1 MEDRELLNEFVTRR
15 SQGAFGELVERH
27 LPVVYSAAL
36 RMVRD
41 SQLAEEVAQTVF
53 TTLAQKANTI
63 RPSQVLGG
71 WLYNTTRNVSMHA
84 VRTEQRR
91 REREQ
96 IAVAMQAHDSP
107 AELPEIVE
115 HLEPAMAEL
124 NDEDRDALVLRY
136 FGNRS
141 LRDVGAELGISEDAA
156 RKRVVRAL
164 ERLRVVLEH
173 RYVSIT
179 TVLLATK
186 LTASIVAVPAG
197 LAVKISAAAFPA
209 AVAATLTKATVMTL
223 KTKAMIGGI
232 AAAVAIAG
240 TSTFLVVHARAK
252 IIEPP
257 AVPNAA
263 RPFDPA
269 NVSTVKFTNDAFA
282 AVQGYPIQAVG
293 IVSEASNVLALMAM
307 SQPDDR
313 FSNSIDPDIKRTPD
327 SPPAGHIKCL
337 INSTVGG
344 SAEYLKTS
352 NTSSKTRP
360 LQACRYMTQEFVQG
374 SPFLG
379 QRVRLSGWIKTRD
392 IQNWAGL
399 SVMVLNPEG
408 HIFSDGDMASR
419 PIQGTTDW
427 QEVDWVTDVPTE
439 PCTMYFGVVLY
450 GTGEL
455 WMDDFQLQTVA
466 SNTPVNDDRPWHSWS
481 PNPKDYSV
489 STDANTTHDGHSTL
503 CLAYVGN
510 GPAPRG
516 SWMWWGQD
524 IRTPDKF
531 RGHTVRMTIWTK
543 TEKVSGSIHPNLR
556 PKGANLELLA
566 KDSLVGRPLPKGTTD
581 WTKREITCVIPNG
594 TQCLDTGCAFVGSG
608 KVWLDMK
615 SLKYEIAD
623 QR

>member
-1 MEDRELLNEFVTRR
+1 MEDRELLNEFVTKR
-15 SQGAFGELVERH
+15 SQSAFGELVERH

-53 TTLAQKANTI
+53 TTLAQKAGSI
-63 RPSQVLGG
+63 RPPQVLGG

-96 IAVAMQAHDSP
+96 IAAAMQALDSP
-107 AELPEIVE
+107 AELPEIAE

-164 ERLRVVLEH
+164 ERLRVVLDH

-186 LTASIVAVPAG
+186 LTTSIVAVPAG
-197 LAVKISAAAFPA
+197 LAVKISAAALPA

-223 KTKAMIGGI
+223 KTKALIGGI

-240 TSTFLVVHARAK
+240 TGTLLALRAQAK
-252 IIEPP
+252 IIVPP
-257 AVPNAA
+257 TVPNAA

-282 AVQGYPIQAVG
+282 AAQGCYLQQIG
-293 IVSEASNVLALMAM
+293 IVSEATNTLVLMALL
-307 SQPDDR
+307 QPDDR
-313 FSNSIDPDIKRTPD
+313 FSNSIDPDAKRTLE
-327 SPPAGHIKCL
+327 SPAAGHIKCL
-337 INSTVGG
+337 INPTLGG

-352 NTSSKTRP
+352 NANANTRP
-360 LQACRYMTQEFVQG
+360 LQACRYMSQDFNQD

-379 QRVRLSGWIKTRD
+379 QRVRLSGWVKTREV
-392 IQNWAGL
+392 QNWAGL
-399 SVMVLNPEG
+399 SVLVLNPEG
-408 HIFSDGDMASR
+408 HIFSCGDMNDR

-427 QEVDWVTDVPTE
+427 QQVEWVTDVPSE
-439 PCTMYFGVVLY
+439 PCTMYFGVFLY
-450 GTGEL
+450 GIGEL
-455 WMDDFQLQTVA
+455 WMDDFQMRTVA
-466 SNTPVNDDRPWHSWS
+466 SDTPVNDDRPWHVWS
-481 PNPKDYSV
+481 PNPNDYSV
-489 STDANTTHDGHSTL
+489 TTDANTTHDGHSTL
-503 CLAYVGN
+503 CLAYVGS
-510 GPAPRG
+510 GPAPKG

-556 PKGANLELLA
+556 PKGAKFQLLA
-566 KDSLVGRPLPKGTTD
+566 KDSLVGKPLPKGTTA
-581 WTKREITCVIPNG
+581 WTQRVITCVIPND
-594 TQCLDTGCAFVGSG
+594 TQCLDTGCAFMGSG

-615 SLKYEIAD
+615 TLKYEIAD
-623 QR
+623 K

>member
-15 SQGAFGELVERH
+15 SQSAFGELVERH
-27 LPVVYSAAL
+27 LPIVYSAAL

-41 SQLAEEVAQTVF
+41 SQLAEEVAQNVF
-53 TTLAQKANTI
+53 TTLAQKANAI
-63 RPSQVLGG
+63 RPPQVLGG

-96 IAVAMQAHDSP
+96 IAAAMQALDSP
-107 AELPEIVE
+107 AELPEIAE

-136 FGNRS
+136 FGDRS
-141 LRDVGAELGISEDAA
+141 LREVGAELGISEDAA
-156 RKRVVRAL
+156 RKRVARAL
-164 ERLRVVLEH
+164 DRLRVVFEH

-179 TVLLATK
+179 EVLLATK

-197 LAVKISAAAFPA
+197 LAAKICAAAVPA

-232 AAAVAIAG
+232 AAAIAIAG
-240 TSTFLVVHARAK
+240 TSTFLVLHARAK
-252 IIEPP
+252 IIDPP

-269 NVSTVKFTNDAFA
+269 NVSSVKFTNDSFA
-282 AVQGYPIQAVG
+282 AVQGFPIQAIG
-293 IVSEASNVLALMAM
+293 IVSEASNVLALMEILK
-307 SQPDDR
+307 PDDR
-313 FSNSIDPDIKRTPD
+313 FSNGIDADIKRTPD
-327 SPPAGHIKCL
+327 SSPAGHIKSL
-337 INSTVGG
+337 IDPTLGG

-352 NTSSKTRP
+352 NASAKSRP
-360 LQACRYMTQEFVQG
+360 LQAGRYMSQEFG
-374 SPFLG
+374 KDSAFLG
-379 QRVRLSGWIKTRD
+379 QRVRLSGWIKTRGV
-392 IQNWAGL
+392 QNWAGL
-399 SVMVLNPEG
+399 SVLVLNPEG
-408 HIFSDGDMASR
+408 HIFSDGDMNNR

-427 QEVDWVTDVPTE
+427 QQIEWVTDVPPE
-439 PCTMYFGVVLY
+439 PCTMYFGAFLY
-450 GTGEL
+450 GVGEL
-455 WMDDFQLQTVA
+455 WMDDFQMQTVP
-466 SNTPVNDDRPWHSWS
+466 SNTPVNDDRPWHVWS
-481 PNPKDYSV
+481 PNPNDYSV
-489 STDANTTHDGHSTL
+489 STDANAPHDGHSTL
-503 CLAYVGN
+503 CLAYVGS

-531 RGHTVRMTIWTK
+531 RGHTVRMTLWTK

-556 PKGANLELLA
+556 PKGARFQLLA
-566 KDSLVGRPLPKGTTD
+566 KDSLVGKPLPKGTTD
-581 WTKREITCVIPNG
+581 WTKRTITCVIPND
-594 TQCLDTGCAFVGSG
+594 TQCLDTGCAFMGSG
-608 KVWLDMK
+608 KVWLDME

-623 QR
+623 K